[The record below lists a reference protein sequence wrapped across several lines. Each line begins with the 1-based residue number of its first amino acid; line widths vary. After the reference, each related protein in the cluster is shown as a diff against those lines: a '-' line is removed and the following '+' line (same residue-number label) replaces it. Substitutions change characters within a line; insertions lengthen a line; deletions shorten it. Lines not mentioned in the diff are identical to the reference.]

1 MVPETLIRLILDE
14 LWGSVPSGLQN
25 YGKSP
30 FLTGKLTIS
39 IAIFNSYVSLPEGNT
54 RILFA
59 RNAYIYPLIT
69 FWLFNVAIEC
79 GPINI

>member
-1 MVPETLIRLILDE
+1 MEI
-14 LWGSVPSGLQN
+14 PSGKRLH
-25 YGKSP
+25 KLWKDPP
-30 FLTGKLTIS
+30 FLMGKLTIS